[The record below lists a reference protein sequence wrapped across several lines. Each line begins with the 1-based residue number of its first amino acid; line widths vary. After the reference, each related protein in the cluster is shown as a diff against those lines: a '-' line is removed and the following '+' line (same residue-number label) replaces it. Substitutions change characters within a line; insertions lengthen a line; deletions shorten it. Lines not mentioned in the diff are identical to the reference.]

1 MMMMMIIIIIV
12 IKRFLGVKP
21 VGLRLAA
28 TDPSITSP
36 IGFGQDL
43 IKSMM
48 IMMRKVMM
56 LHGGDG
62 DDDDDFCRRWR
73 NMDT

>member
-56 LHGGDG
+56 LHVGDG

>member
-36 IGFGQDL
+36 TGFGQAL
-43 IKSMM
+43 MKSMM

-56 LHGGDG
+56 LHGGNG
-62 DDDDDFCRRWR
+62 DDFCRRWM